1 MKPKT
6 HHTMNYE
13 TYISSIKSLEADAKK
28 WSGEIGKLKGTNSGN
43 MGLPSEEVRLSPE
56 YKQAKKCYSVFFNGI
71 RKLNGMVPKSYLK
84 RAAIERHHLREQ
96 ALNAKS

>member
-1 MKPKT
+1 ME
-6 HHTMNYE
+6 YE

-28 WSGEIGKLKGTNSGN
+28 WSNEIRKLKGTNSDN
-43 MGLPSEEVRLSPE
+43 MGLAPDKVRFSPE

-84 RAAIERHHLREQ
+84 RAAIERRNLRE
-96 ALNAKS
+96 KSLKA